1 MKKLNC
7 SSCGGHLEVESNN
20 EYAFCRHCGARYKLN
35 EDLNINFKVDDSVKD
50 TLKGGFRAFKFISK
64 MALVP
69 ICLFFIAFIVVT
81 LSVFKTIR
89 SEAFQERTGIQ
100 EKSKKETFNHQFIN
114 SNGTKQAI
122 FVKSTLDNIIQ
133 SNKTQDRLVTLIFD
147 GTKTTD
153 EKEIIEIKHSLD
165 GDYEV
170 SINYDDEG
178 YVNKVI
184 INKIY

>member
-69 ICLFFIAFIVVT
+69 LCMFFIAFIVVT

-89 SEAFQERTGIQ
+89 SETFQERTGIQ

-122 FVKSTLDNIIQ
+122 FVKSTLDIIILSNI
-133 SNKTQDRLVTLIFD
+133 TLDRLVILIFN

-165 GDYEV
+165 GEYEV
-170 SINYDDEG
+170 SFNYDKSG
-178 YVNKVI
+178 YISEIKVE
-184 INKIY
+184 KIY